1 MQCAE
6 SLRVQ
11 AYFDGEVD
19 AVSAAE
25 IERHADHCNECRVL
39 LEDLQ
44 KVRTALRRDVSYAP
58 APPALRA
65 RILRALDQE
74 VPAGQASVATA
85 PPVKSRTSRRP
96 AFRIMKI

>member
-19 AVSAAE
+19 AVSGAE

-39 LEDLQ
+39 LEDLV
-44 KVRTALRRDVSYAP
+44 KVRSALRRDV
-58 APPALRA
+58 
-65 RILRALDQE
+65 LDF
-74 VPAGQASVATA
+74 AGGASTTPGLAA
-85 PPVKSRTSRRP
+85 SS
-96 AFRIMKI
+96 